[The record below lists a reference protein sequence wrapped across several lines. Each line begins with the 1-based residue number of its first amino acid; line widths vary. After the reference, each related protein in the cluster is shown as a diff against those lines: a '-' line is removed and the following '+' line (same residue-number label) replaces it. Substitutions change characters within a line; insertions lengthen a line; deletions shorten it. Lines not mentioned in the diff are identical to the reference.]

1 MRCDASDVRRTDAHE
16 EGETDQR
23 GPGSS
28 DILPVADV
36 WGMGPR
42 VSDLTSMD
50 SMSVDPFLIN
60 GWM

>member
-1 MRCDASDVRRTDAHE
+1 VRRTDAHE